1 MDENEF
7 ASTPVVSAINDYL
20 ESTGAILELTGTI
33 YHVFDATVAEALS
46 SRLQSTFGENAHLVF
61 EGARRHKEAHHEVLH
76 SLVVL
81 ASWAA
86 LETLITDVCSKM
98 LQIEPELLETEPFKK
113 LTLPAQMVLLDRPAQ
128 LDFIAETA
136 FAGGITASDD
146 GKGKF
151 ERQLRMVRL
160 DGTVPQD
167 LAKAMVWANAV
178 RNIMA
183 HNASRVDKRF
193 LERCPDSDYS
203 LGEKVTL
210 DHGRCADILLGLQTY
225 MFIVMNR
232 LRLKYGLRPMQCDQ
246 SNANKFRGSFNEMYP
261 GAITAEQLT
270 ERL

>member
-1 MDENEF
+1 VDENEF

-20 ESTGAILELTGTI
+20 ESTSAILELTGTI
-33 YHVFDATVAEALS
+33 YHVFDATVADALS
-46 SRLQSTFGENAHLVF
+46 SRLESTFGENAHLVF
-61 EGARRHKEAHHEVLH
+61 DGARRHKEANHQVLH

-81 ASWAA
+81 ASWGA
-86 LETLITDVCSKM
+86 LETLITDVCSRM

-136 FAGGITASDD
+136 FAGGIAATDD

-151 ERQLRMVRL
+151 ERQLRMVGLGGR
-160 DGTVPQD
+160 VPED

-193 LERCPDSDYS
+193 LERCPDSGYS
-203 LGEKVTL
+203 LGEKIAL
-210 DHGRCADILLGLQTY
+210 DHFGCVDILLGSQTY

-232 LRLKYGLRPMQCDQ
+232 LRLKYGLRPMRCNQA
-246 SNANKFRGSFNEMYP
+246 NVNKFRESFNEMYP
-261 GAITAEQLT
+261 GAVTAEQLS
-270 ERL
+270 E